1 MSILSEYL
9 CNRCHLLSRD
19 EKLNFVKLSDEEVKE
34 RVDKYILNLETELR
48 HESKMMSFKDE
59 RASAL
64 MKHYRALIERLEQ
77 VENLNKELMQQ
88 LQQRSKTSIVASIL
102 KVFKRKK

>member
-64 MKHYRALIERLEQ
+64 MSVGWTSRASW
-77 VENLNKELMQQ
+77 NSK
-88 LQQRSKTSIVASIL
+88 QRVNAAITA
-102 KVFKRKK
+102 KVKN

>member
-48 HESKMMSFKDE
+48 HESKMMS
-59 RASAL
+59 SAL
-64 MKHYRALIERLEQ
+64 MKHYRALVERLEQ
-77 VENLNKELMQQ
+77 VETLNKELMQQ